1 MSLGVVSPKI
11 ESPVKSEM
19 MRAFEDWVN
28 ESLSKIKLIDF
39 IKALRALKT
48 NADTSA
54 NILAELSRKNINSS
68 VFSDISFPE
77 VQKLY
82 FLCTQQNLPFGEL
95 LEDSLKLFEKLEYES
110 SKTYLELLNKRQDR
124 TLYDLKEAHLP
135 ADLLEKIK
143 TSDIY
148 TQELFQAAIQNYTNG
163 TISLSETEQKILK
176 ALKKNRWLTNK
187 KVSKQVHCSER
198 TVESNCAKIRERF
211 GLDHLPD
218 KNSKRQWVI
227 ELAQK
232 LPLD

>member
-1 MSLGVVSPKI
+1 MSLGVVSPEI

-39 IKALRALKT
+39 INAIQALKT
-48 NADTSA
+48 NADISA

-68 VFSDISFPE
+68 ALLDISLPE
-77 VQKLY
+77 VQELY
-82 FLCTQQNLPFGEL
+82 VLCIQQNLPFGEL
-95 LEDSLKLFEKLEYES
+95 IEDSLKLFEKIDFES

-148 TQELFQAAIQNYTNG
+148 TQELFQAAVQ
-163 TISLSETEQKILK
+163 
-176 ALKKNRWLTNK
+176 
-187 KVSKQVHCSER
+187 
-198 TVESNCAKIRERF
+198 
-211 GLDHLPD
+211 
-218 KNSKRQWVI
+218 
-227 ELAQK
+227 
-232 LPLD
+232 